1 MMEDLELRAVLEKII
16 KHEEAL
22 LKEFRSDQML
32 AGSDI
37 QPFWKLFDV
46 PVEWKYVRK
55 LINSEIVK
63 KVRKYYILCDRNG
76 VKKQLASAKT
86 EKRKRKKKVK
96 KSMTKLPKNL
106 FDIIEGFDDIKE
118 FIRMVLSA
126 DEPVHVLL
134 AGAPGTAKSLFLM
147 EIERLGAVFI
157 TAGSATKVGIRDT
170 LFEELPPILVI
181 DEIEK
186 IESSGDLSSLLTW
199 MENGRVIVTKHGLR
213 EERRGKGIVFAA
225 CNTTKKLPPEL
236 LDRFQYFKIKPYTD
250 EQFVSVVTMYLIKR
264 MRVKKTLA
272 KYIAEGVLQ
281 HSVSVREAI
290 RLARLA
296 KTKKDIDKVMKIVGK
311 YR

>member
-1 MMEDLELRAVLEKII
+1 MIEDSELRAVLEKIVR
-16 KHEEAL
+16 HEEGL
-22 LKEFRSDQML
+22 LKEFSQDSML

-37 QPFWKLFDV
+37 QPFWRLLDV
-46 PVEWKYVRK
+46 PAEWKHVRK
-55 LINSEIVK
+55 LINSEIVRK
-63 KVRKYYILCDRNG
+63 ERKYYILCDRDG
-76 VKKQLASAKT
+76 VKKQLASAKKA
-86 EKRKRKKKVK
+86 KRKRKKKVK
-96 KSMTKLPKNL
+96 KALIRLPKDL
-106 FDIIEGFDDIKE
+106 FDVIEGFDDIKE
-118 FIRMVLSA
+118 FICMVLSA
-126 DEPVHVLL
+126 DEPVHVLFV
-134 AGAPGTAKSLFLM
+134 GAPGTAKSLFLM

-170 LFEELPPILVI
+170 LFDELPPILVI

-199 MENGRVIVTKHGLR
+199 MENGRVIITKHGFR

-225 CNTTKKLPPEL
+225 CNTTRNLPPEL
-236 LDRFQYFKIKPYTD
+236 LDRFQCFKIKPYTD
-250 EQFVSVVTMYLIKR
+250 EQFINVVTMYLIKR
-264 MRVKKTLA
+264 MHVKKTLA

-296 KTKKDIDKVMKIVGK
+296 KTKKDIDKVMEIVSK

>member
-1 MMEDLELRAVLEKII
+1 MEDLELRVVLEKIVR
-16 KHEEAL
+16 HEEEL
-22 LKEFRSDQML
+22 LKEFRRDSML
-32 AGSDI
+32 AGVR
-37 QPFWKLFDV
+37 PFWKLSDV
-46 PVEWKYVRK
+46 PVEWKHVRK

-63 KVRKYYILCDRNG
+63 KERKYYILCDRNG
-76 VKKQLASAKT
+76 VKKQLASAKK
-86 EKRKRKKKVK
+86 EKKKRKKKAK
-96 KSMTKLPKNL
+96 KALTKLPKDL
-106 FDIIEGFDDIKE
+106 FDVIEGFDDIKE

-134 AGAPGTAKSLFLM
+134 VGAPGTAKSLFLM

-170 LFEELPPILVI
+170 LFDELPPILVI

-199 MENGRVIVTKHGLR
+199 MENGRVIITKHGLR

-225 CNTTKKLPPEL
+225 CNTTRKLPPEL
-236 LDRFQYFKIKPYTD
+236 LDRFQCFKIKPYTD
-250 EQFVSVVTMYLIKR
+250 EQFISVVTMYLIKR

-272 KYIAEGVLQ
+272 RYIAEGALQ

-296 KTKKDIDKVMKIVGK
+296 KTKKDIDRVMKIVGK